1 MIINKTNLTILNTGF
16 KTAFRNAFA
25 GVEQTY
31 LRITTVIP
39 SSTLIETYGWMKQTS
54 GMREWI
60 GERFVKN
67 LDSEAYQLK
76 NKKYEETVAVI
87 RDAISDDQYGTYTP
101 AIAMMGEN
109 AARLPEEL
117 IYQEALPG
125 GFTSKCYDGQY
136 FFDTDHPVVDADGV
150 EQSVSNMQSGSS
162 APWYLLCTKRSLKP
176 FIYQDREKA
185 ELIIKDNPETS
196 DDVFNRDEFRYG
208 TRARG
213 AAGYGFWQMG
223 FGSKATLDKAN
234 FEAAYLAMMQFKR
247 DGGKPLGVVPD
258 LLVCGPSNMTKADE
272 ILNLQRL
279 ANGSDNPNYK
289 KVETLVVPW
298 LP

>member
-1 MIINKTNLTILNTGF
+1 MIINKSNLSILNTGY
-16 KTAFRNAFA
+16 KTAFRGAFGA
-25 GVEQTY
+25 VPQSY

-39 SSTLIETYGWMKQTS
+39 SSTAIETYGWMKQTS

-67 LDSEAYQLK
+67 LDSDVYQLK
-76 NKKYEETVAVI
+76 NKKYEETIAVP
-87 RDAISDDQYGTYTP
+87 RDVIEDDQYGTYTP
-101 AIAMMGEN
+101 AISMMGAN
-109 AARLPEEL
+109 AAELPEKL
-117 IYQEALPG
+117 IYLEALPG
-125 GFTSKCYDGQY
+125 GFTTKCYDGQY
-136 FFDTDHPVVDADGV
+136 FFDTDHPVLDDKGV
-150 EQSVSNMQSGSS
+150 EQSVSNMQTGAS
-162 APWYLLCTKRSLKP
+162 APWYLLCTKRPLKP

-213 AAGYGFWQMG
+213 AAGYGFWQTA

-234 FEAAYLAMMQFKR
+234 FEAAYVAMMQFKR
-247 DGGKPLGVVPD
+247 DGGDPLGILPD
-258 LLVCGPSNMTKADE
+258 LLVVGASNKTKADE
-272 ILNLQRL
+272 ILNVQRL
-279 ANGSDNPNYK
+279 ANGADNPNYK
-289 KVETLVVPW
+289 TVEVLVVPW

>member
-1 MIINKTNLTILNTGF
+1 MIINKSNLSILNTGY
-16 KTAFRNAFA
+16 KTAYRNAFA
-25 GVEQTY
+25 AVAQTY

-39 SSTLIETYGWMKQTS
+39 SSTLIETYGWMRQTS

-76 NKKYEETVAVI
+76 NKKYEETVAVP

-117 IYQEALPG
+117 IYLEALPG

-136 FFDTDHPVVDADGV
+136 FFDTDHPVLDENGV
-150 EQSVSNMQSGSS
+150 EQSVSNMQAGSS
-162 APWYLLCTKRSLKP
+162 PPWYLLSTKRSLKP

-213 AAGYGFWQMG
+213 AAGYGFWQTA
-223 FGSKATLDKAN
+223 FGSKAELSKAN
-234 FEAAYLAMMQFKR
+234 FEAAFLAMMQFKR
-247 DGGKPLGVVPD
+247 DGGKPLGIVPD
-258 LLVCGPSNMTKADE
+258 LLLVGPGNMGKADE
-272 ILNLQRL
+272 IITVQRL
-279 ANGSDNPNYK
+279 ANGADNPNWK
-289 KVETLVVPW
+289 KVEVLVVPW
-298 LP
+298 LA